1 MAANGML
8 VCSFYVK
15 KRFSRSTDS
24 LLALNQ
30 MIDFETPDGETVEF
44 DNIFH
49 LIHVFC
55 HRYEGF
61 SDDEKRQKV
70 FSINRRSLIF
80 DDFPTYSY
88 CSFVVRSGGYG
99 VEGDI
104 TDRITQRVTYRRS
117 ENEADVKE
125 FRVVVYVPKDTGD
138 VTVKKGILVFQSIAS
153 FGVKTITAAYLRAFF
168 AEGGLTFETRSVSVR
183 AFIEKLIEQGR
194 LHKITLINN
203 YVSPNP
209 ADNMLISTGREEKSY
224 IQPTLK
230 QEWLQRILSLFQ
242 AADETGVCEIPEG
255 EEFDDISIQFKLGKR
270 LRTVRLKYL
279 DKLSIVEDIPDE
291 VFAYREPSALIEYMV
306 HTADAY
312 KERMVF
318 TSLIGA

>member
-15 KRFSRSTDS
+15 KRFSRSEDS
-24 LLALNQ
+24 FLPLNQ
-30 MIDFETPDGETVEF
+30 TIEIKPSEDETVEF

-49 LIHVFC
+49 LIQVFC
-55 HRYEGF
+55 RRNEEF
-61 SDDEKRQKV
+61 LDDEKRQKV
-70 FSINRRSLIF
+70 FSIKRKSYIF
-80 DDFPTYSY
+80 KDCPTYSY
-88 CSFVVRSGGYG
+88 CSFVVRSGSYG

-125 FRVVVYVPKDTGD
+125 FRIVVYVPKDVGD
-138 VTVKKGILVFQSIAS
+138 VTVTKGILVFQSIAS
-153 FGVKTITAAYLRAFF
+153 FGVKTITASYLRSFF
-168 AEGGLTFETRSVSVR
+168 AEGGITFETRSVSVR

-203 YVSPNP
+203 HVSPNP

-230 QEWLQRILSLFQ
+230 HEWLQRVLSLFQ
-242 AADETGVCEIPEG
+242 TADETGVCEIPDKEG
-255 EEFDDISIQFKLGKR
+255 FDDISVQFKLGKR
-270 LRTVRLKYL
+270 LRTVRLKFL
-279 DKLSIVEDIPDE
+279 DKLSIVEDIPDD
-291 VFAYREPSALIEYMV
+291 VFEDRDPSTLIGYMV

-312 KERMVF
+312 KERMIF
-318 TSLIGA
+318 TPIIGA